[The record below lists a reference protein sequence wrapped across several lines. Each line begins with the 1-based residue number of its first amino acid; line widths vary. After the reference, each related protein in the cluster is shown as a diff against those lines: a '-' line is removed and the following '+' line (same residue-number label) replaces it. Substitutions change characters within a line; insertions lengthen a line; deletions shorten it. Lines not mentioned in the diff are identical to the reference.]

1 MIRHAFAYTAPINWY
16 PGHMATASR
25 ELADRLRGVD
35 LVLDV
40 RDSRA
45 PFASANP
52 TLGALWQHKPRIVVL
67 NKSDRISR
75 RSQDQLSEYF
85 RQQGTHSVFTVAH
98 KGQGVKNLLRQVVE
112 SAEPEFRMV
121 GAVALVAGIPNV
133 GKSTL
138 INAVREQHRDAGAKK
153 KKSKVAKVGA
163 RAGVTRHISN
173 IQASV
178 LAVGLCSISTYVLW
192 QLWVRMARRC
202 PWIPRCFLST
212 RPASW
217 CRKWLIHTPA

>member
-40 RDSRA
+40 RDSRVCVCEVVPTPRHGARPMTVVAAQA

-75 RSQDQLSEYF
+75 RSQDVRCMSTAHVGCSLTACLVAWQQLSEYF

-98 KGQGVKNLLRQVVE
+98 KGQGVKN
-112 SAEPEFRMV
+112 
-121 GAVALVAGIPNV
+121 
-133 GKSTL
+133 
-138 INAVREQHRDAGAKK
+138 VRVHTVCRVDCVYICDA
-153 KKSKVAKVGA
+153 
-163 RAGVTRHISN
+163 
-173 IQASV
+173 
-178 LAVGLCSISTYVLW
+178 
-192 QLWVRMARRC
+192 
-202 PWIPRCFLST
+202 P
-212 RPASW
+212 
-217 CRKWLIHTPA
+217 